1 MKILALC
8 LPGMGD
14 TLMFT
19 PTLTALKRKMPNA
32 EVTALTM
39 LAPTANIL
47 RGNPDVNRIIH
58 VDFLEGPRSRSLTA
72 LVRLRRERFD
82 ASLMAFP
89 SFRRA
94 YHVVAFLAGAK
105 RRIAHRFARGLWMQA
120 HVLNTDL
127 VPSSDDRH
135 NVENNL
141 DLLTPL
147 GVMPHDPSSLRIVL
161 PLSEAERAWADA
173 YCSAQGINPKRTVGM
188 HPGSIHYR
196 YSPLRR
202 WPPDRFAA
210 LTRRLGTAGFT
221 SLIFEGPSEQGIG
234 ERIRR
239 TGDPGVNVLAK
250 NEIHRDAAL
259 IQRLAAFVSND
270 SGLLHVAAAVGTP
283 TVTIYATTNPR
294 WTEPWGVR
302 HRTVAGPFARRI
314 TRPFP
319 LRPPRPD
326 ADAFPTVDAVAASLG
341 ELLGAAV

>member
-1 MKILALC
+1 
-8 LPGMGD
+8 MGD

-19 PTLTALKRKMPNA
+19 PTLTALKRGLPNA
-32 EVTALTM
+32 EVVALTM

-47 RGNPDVNRIIH
+47 RGNPDVDRIVH
-58 VDFLEGPRSRSLTA
+58 VDFLEGPRSRSLSA

-82 ASLMAFP
+82 ASLTAFP

-105 RRIAHRFARGLWMQA
+105 RRIAHRFARGLWTQA

-127 VPSSDDRH
+127 IASSDDRH

-141 DLLTPL
+141 NLLTPL
-147 GVMPHDPSSLRIVL
+147 GFKPQETSLRMVL
-161 PLSEAERAWADA
+161 PLSEAERAWADS
-173 YCSAQGINPKRTVGM
+173 YCSAQGIDPKRTVGM

-202 WPPDRFAA
+202 WPPDRFADV
-210 LTRRLGTAGFT
+210 TRRLAAAGYA
-221 SLIFEGPSEQGIG
+221 SLVFEGPSEPGIG

-239 TGDPGVNVLAK
+239 AGAPGVKVLAN

-283 TVTIYATTNPR
+283 TVAIYATTNPR

-302 HRTVAGPFARRI
+302 HGTVAGPFARRI

-326 ADAFPTVDAVAASLG
+326 ADAFPTVDAVAGSLG